1 MADPT
6 SLTVGETVTS
16 ASMRLTRDAAINFA
30 KEFDPQPM
38 HLDDTAAKAS
48 FFGTLVASG
57 WHALALTMRL
67 AVETRPFGDQ
77 PLIGAEISQIR
88 FTRPILLETDLAVS
102 ITFEA
107 VEEGKRQHVYNI
119 LRVLTLDAVT
129 GEVLIRQHWRM
140 LRT

>member
-1 MADPT
+1 MADPGA
-6 SLTVGETVTS
+6 LTVGKTVTS
-16 ASMRLTRDAAINFA
+16 AAMRLTRDAAINFA

-38 HLDDTAAKAS
+38 HLDDAAAKAS
-48 FFGTLVASG
+48 FFGTLAASG

-88 FTRPILLETDLAVS
+88 FTRPILPETNLTVS

-107 VEEGKRQHVYNI
+107 VEEGKGQHGYNI
-119 LRVLTLDAVT
+119 LRVLTLDAAT